1 MFLYLIELVNGLF
14 AFFFLNST
22 IISGAILPII
32 PGLVFLALATMILS
46 FEFQPLE
53 NFVEKHLRKD
63 NKIGK
68 TYFDVKNKFEK
79 YFR

>member
-1 MFLYLIELVNGLF
+1 MKKVAKKTFNYFLILILLF
-14 AFFFLNST
+14 LASL
-22 IISGAILPII
+22 GAILPII